1 MVKNIREKKV
11 SIVARLRVRGQR
23 RIEREFTVL
32 SQGGVLTLCVEMKI
46 RVSAKIHYSIV
57 NKGL

>member
-1 MVKNIREKKV
+1 M